1 MQRRCGHGFLP
12 RCRHT
17 RQAIAKAIAAA
28 AILALAACAARAPS
42 PAPLPPETVADTGS
56 PSPQVHGTSGP
67 LTQARSERIIGKLEK
82 QAPGDLLARHLR
94 AIENV
99 IEAPLRAGNAARL
112 LVDGPATHD
121 AMFEAMAR
129 ARDHINLET
138 YILDD
143 DPVGQELAALLA
155 RKRAEG
161 VRVHLMYDSVGV
173 LSTPAEYFD
182 GLRASGIAL
191 CEYNPVNPLKSKRGW
206 RLNNRDH
213 RKILVVD
220 GRVAFTGGINISA
233 VYASS
238 SFARFRRKPPAE
250 EGWRDT
256 HIEAR
261 GPVVLD
267 FQRLFLDAWKQQ
279 CGGLDETAAK
289 YFPKLPAQ
297 GDKVMRVA
305 AGEPGES
312 EIYAAL
318 LSAIERAEN
327 RIYLTVGYF
336 VPDPRTLQALADAAR
351 RGVDVQLAL
360 PGVSDFWAPL
370 YAGRSHYQ
378 TLLEAGV
385 RIHERRDALLHAKT
399 AVIDGV
405 WSTVGST
412 NVDWRSFVH
421 NAEANLIVLGVDFG
435 DRMEALFRRDIDHS
449 IEIDPQSWSRRGA
462 AARMK
467 EWFARRWEYLL

>member
-1 MQRRCGHGFLP
+1 MRPEPGMQRRRGPGFL
-12 RCRHT
+12 RHCR
-17 RQAIAKAIAAA
+17 RAIAAA
-28 AILALAACAARAPS
+28 TILAVAACAMRAPS
-42 PAPLPPETVADTGS
+42 PAPPPPKTVTETRSA
-56 PSPQVHGTSGP
+56 PPRVHGAAGP
-67 LTQARSERIIGKLEK
+67 LPKAHSKRIIGQLEK
-82 QAPGDLLARHLR
+82 QAEGDLLARHLR
-94 AIENV
+94 AVEHV
-99 IEAPLRAGNAARL
+99 IEAPLRAGNSARL

-121 AMFEAMAR
+121 AMFAAMAR

-138 YILDD
+138 YILDA
-143 DPVGQELAALLA
+143 DPVGQELATLLA

-161 VRVHLMYDSVGV
+161 VRVHIMYDSVGV
-173 LSTPAEYFD
+173 LSTPAEYFN

-191 CEYNPVNPLKSKRGW
+191 CEYNPVNPIKAKRGW

-238 SFARFRRKPPAE
+238 SFARLRRKPPVE
-250 EGWRDT
+250 DGWRDT
-256 HIEAR
+256 HVEAR
-261 GPVVLD
+261 GPVVRD
-267 FQRLFLDAWKQQ
+267 FQRLFLDAWNHQ
-279 CGGLDETAAK
+279 CGALDETAAK
-289 YFPKLPAQ
+289 YFPKLPPQ

-305 AGEPGES
+305 AGDPGES

-318 LSAIERAEN
+318 LSAIERAER

-336 VPDPRTLQALADAAR
+336 VPDPRTLQALVDAAR

-378 TLLEAGV
+378 TLLDAGV

-435 DRMEALFRRDIDHS
+435 ARMEELFRRDVDHS
-449 IEIDPQSWSRRGA
+449 IEIDPQAWPRRGA